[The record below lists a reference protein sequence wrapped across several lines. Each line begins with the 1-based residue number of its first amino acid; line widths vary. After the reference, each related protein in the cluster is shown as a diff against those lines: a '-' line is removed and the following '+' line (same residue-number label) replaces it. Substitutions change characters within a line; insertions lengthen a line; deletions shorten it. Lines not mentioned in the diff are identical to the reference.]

1 MPEDIA
7 NVIFVI
13 SGVLAFIST
22 KNKTRK
28 EDILAKKSVNFD
40 SFAGVPGFAAAMIR
54 HLDSLRKMQRDHGW
68 IHTLLEEAE
77 NERMHLMTFMTLKH
91 PGPFFRFNVI
101 FTQYVFTA
109 LFSMAYLIS
118 PRFCHR

>member
-28 EDILAKKSVNFD
+28 EDILAKKVVNFD

>member
-1 MPEDIA
+1 MPENIA
-7 NVIFVI
+7 NAFFVI
-13 SGVLAFIST
+13 IGVLAFIST
-22 KNKTRK
+22 KNKPERNVFWL
-28 EDILAKKSVNFD
+28 ENVVNFD

>member
-1 MPEDIA
+1 LVKKLKNCA
-7 NVIFVI
+7 NVVCERPPQESSEIR
-13 SGVLAFIST
+13 T
-22 KNKTRK
+22 
-28 EDILAKKSVNFD
+28 
-40 SFAGVPGFAAAMIR
+40 FAGVPGFAAAMIR